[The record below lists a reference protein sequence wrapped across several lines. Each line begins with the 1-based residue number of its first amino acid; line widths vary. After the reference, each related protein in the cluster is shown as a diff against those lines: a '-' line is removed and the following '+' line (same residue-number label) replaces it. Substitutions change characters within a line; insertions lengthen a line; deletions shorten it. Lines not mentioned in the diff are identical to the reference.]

1 MINATAE
8 EKNYVM
14 DKVYPKLR
22 KNSVFSKMKKAM
34 RSEEN

>member
-1 MINATAE
+1 MVDATAE

-34 RSEEN
+34 RGEED